1 MTNKIKPAFN
11 LLIFLMFLQCANGQV
26 QKNMTDYLTQ
36 KFLRYSRSVPREE
49 IFIHSDREEYIAGED
64 LWFNIYLTDRQTF
77 KPSLN
82 SRIVYFELLNFENRP
97 VIQERIFINK
107 GFGPGQ
113 ITLPDTLSSGQYT
126 IRAYTSWMK
135 NFLPY
140 NCFTK
145 DIKVYNAFNNK
156 TFKGKVNLTN
166 ASTGVNSNETTT
178 GFLYTGF
185 NINANNLISE
195 NLELSITADANF
207 RTQNSNHFYLFI
219 QTHGKIDYINSESI
233 ASENSK
239 ILIPKKVLTEGINQ
253 ITAFDLRGQPIYER
267 FIYTPGKEK
276 TIAITAPDSC
286 NVRSKISLGIDI
298 GKELSDTLFATNLS
312 VSVAPV
318 LNAKEIM
325 DLNDYLIFGSEFGT
339 FSWNTLNGRKISQL
353 PAEIMDSLL
362 VNVKS
367 NWINWRTILADDL
380 PVFKYQFETKYQY
393 IFGKMYNR
401 DQKASSSGE
410 FILLSTPGKQATFQ
424 YARTDDKG
432 NFSLRV
438 HIDDG
443 LKDLV
448 IQPDDI
454 SKNSKI
460 IIESSFSDQYQ
471 KSKVMIDT
479 ADKQIPPYVSILS
492 VNYQVRKIYE
502 WSSVGDPVNRS
513 IPQIQ
518 PKRFYGKPDVE
529 LKMADYI
536 KLPVMQ
542 EVFFELMPG
551 VALKAKKSSYEITI
565 LDPVDKKFLDK
576 PPVLM
581 VDGVVINDASII
593 ANLDPELVEEID
605 SYKQKY
611 FVGDYLFYG
620 LVNVITKAG
629 NYSSVILPNYAM
641 RIPYR
646 VIDPLNYFKSPDY
659 SLSEMKRSRIP
670 DFRNTLYWNPSVK
683 TDKEGKAGIEFWS
696 SDNTTDY
703 MINIQGITSNGKMI
717 SLRKILKVK

>member
-1 MTNKIKPAFN
+1 MTNKIKPAFI
-11 LLIFLMFLQCANGQV
+11 LLILLIILQCANGQV
-26 QKNMTDYLTQ
+26 QKNTADYLTQ
-36 KFLRYSRSVPREE
+36 KFQRYVRAVPRED

-77 KPSLN
+77 KPSLK

-97 VIQERIFINK
+97 VIQERIFIDK

-140 NCFTK
+140 NCFVK
-145 DIKVYNAFNNK
+145 EINVYNAFNNK
-156 TFKGKVNLTN
+156 TFKGKINLGNTIN
-166 ASTGVNSNETTT
+166 GISGNEASTG
-178 GFLYTGF
+178 FRYTGF
-185 NINANNLISE
+185 SINVNNLRPE
-195 NLELSITADANF
+195 NLEISVSADENF
-207 RTQNSNHFYLFI
+207 RSQNSNHFYLFI
-219 QTHGKIDYINSESI
+219 QTRGKIDYINSESI
-233 ASENSK
+233 DVENSK

-253 ITAFDLRGQPIYER
+253 ITAFDLAGQPIYER
-267 FIYTPGKEK
+267 FIYTPVREK
-276 TIAITAPDSC
+276 TIKITAPDSS
-286 NVRSKISLGIDI
+286 NVRSKISVGIDI
-298 GKELSDTLFATNLS
+298 GKEFSDTLFATNLS
-312 VSVAPV
+312 ISVSPV
-318 LNAKEIM
+318 LNPGEIM

-339 FSWNTLNGRKISQL
+339 FSWKTLNGRKISQL
-353 PAEIMDSLL
+353 SAERMDSLL
-362 VNVKS
+362 VNVRS
-367 NWINWRTILADDL
+367 NWIKWRTILADDL
-380 PVFKYQFETKYQY
+380 PVFKYQFETKDQY

-401 DQKASSSGE
+401 DQNASSSGE

-460 IIESSFSDQYQ
+460 LVESSFSDQYQ

-479 ADKQIPPYVSILS
+479 ADNQLPPYVSTLS

-502 WSSVGDPVNRS
+502 LTSVGDPVNRS

-518 PKRFYGKPDVE
+518 AKRFYGKPDVE
-529 LKMADYI
+529 LVMSDYI

-551 VALKAKKSSYEITI
+551 VALKAKKATYEVII

-593 ANLDPELVEEID
+593 ANIDPEIVEEID
-605 SYKQKY
+605 AYKQKY

-629 NYSSVILPNYAM
+629 NYSSVILPNYAI

-646 VIDPLNYFKSPDY
+646 VIDPLNYFKSPNY
-659 SLSEMKRSRIP
+659 SLAEMKRSHIP

-683 TDKEGKAGIEFWS
+683 TDKNGKAGIEFWS

-703 MINIQGITSNGKMI
+703 LINIQGVTPAGKPFSI
-717 SLRKILKVK
+717 SKTIKVK

>member
-1 MTNKIKPAFN
+1 MTNKIKPAFI
-11 LLIFLMFLQCANGQV
+11 LLIFLMFLQYANGQV

-36 KFLRYSRSVPREE
+36 KFLRYSRAVPREE
-49 IFIHSDREEYIAGED
+49 IFIHSDREEYLAGED

-77 KPSLN
+77 KPSLK

-97 VIQERIFINK
+97 VIQERIFIDK

-113 ITLPDTLSSGQYT
+113 ITLPDTLSSGDYT
-126 IRAYTSWMK
+126 IRAYTGWMK

-145 DIKVYNAFNNK
+145 EIKVYNAFNKK
-156 TFKGKVNLTN
+156 TFKRKINLDN
-166 ASTGVNSNETTT
+166 NLSGVSGNDSGT
-178 GFLYTGF
+178 GFGYPGCK
-185 NINANNLISE
+185 INVNNLIPG
-195 NLELSITADANF
+195 NLEISVSADENF
-207 RTQNSNHFYLFI
+207 RSQNSNRFYLFI

-233 ASENSK
+233 AAENTK
-239 ILIPKKVLTEGINQ
+239 ILIPKKMLTEGINQ
-253 ITAFDLRGQPIYER
+253 ITAFDLVGQPIYER
-267 FIYTPGKEK
+267 YIYTPIKGNP
-276 TIAITAPDSC
+276 ISITAPDSC
-286 NVRSKISLGIDI
+286 NVRSKISVGIDI
-298 GKELSDTLFATNLS
+298 GKEFSDELFATNLS

-318 LNAKEIM
+318 LSRTEII

-339 FSWNTLNGRKISQL
+339 FSWKTLNGKKISEL

-362 VNVKS
+362 LNVKS
-367 NWINWRTILADDL
+367 NWIKWRPILANEL
-380 PVFKYQFETKYQY
+380 PVFKYQFETKDQY
-393 IFGKMYNR
+393 IFGKMYNL
-401 DQKASSSGE
+401 DQRPSPSGE
-410 FILLSTPGKQATFQ
+410 YILLSIPGKQATFQ

-432 NFSLRV
+432 NFSFRV

-471 KSKVMIDT
+471 KTKVMIDT
-479 ADKQIPPYVSILS
+479 SDKQIPSYVSILS
-492 VNYQVRKIYE
+492 INYQVRKIYE

-513 IPQIQ
+513 MPQIR

-551 VALKAKKSSYEITI
+551 VSLKAKKATYEVTI
-565 LDPVDKKFLDK
+565 LDPVDKRFLEK

-593 ANLDPELVEEID
+593 ANLDPEIVEEID
-605 SYKQKY
+605 AYKQKY

-646 VIDPLNYFKSPDY
+646 VIDPLNYFRSPDY
-659 SLSEMKRSRIP
+659 SLPEMKKSRIP

-696 SDNTTDY
+696 SDNTADY
-703 MINIQGITSNGKMI
+703 LINIQGITPAGTPFSIN
-717 SLRKILKVK
+717 RTFKVK